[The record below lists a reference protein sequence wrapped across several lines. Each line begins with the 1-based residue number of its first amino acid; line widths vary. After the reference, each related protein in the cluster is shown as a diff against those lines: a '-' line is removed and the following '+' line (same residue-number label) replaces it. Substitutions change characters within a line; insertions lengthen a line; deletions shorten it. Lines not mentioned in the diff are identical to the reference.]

1 MPQSCSFSNKW
12 LIPYH
17 LLYLWNLHSK
27 HLRLKAYR
35 CLVYEYNL
43 KEFYP
48 IFPPASNLVYLY
60 CTDSVSQIPYRKSK
74 EAQQVF
80 RWRLLTSTAQPE
92 VDGARLIQLNDAILT
107 TSAVTDQLLMKP
119 LGWADGRWIKLI
131 RLVQLINKR
140 VLFGGVGTQALFGS

>member
-48 IFPPASNLVYLY
+48 IFPPASDLVYLY
-60 CTDSVSQIPYRKSK
+60 CTNSVSQIPYQKSK
-74 EAQQVF
+74 EVQQVF

-92 VDGARLIQLNDAILT
+92 VDGSRLVQLNDIVLT
-107 TSAVTDQLLMKP
+107 TSAVTCQLLMKP
-119 LGWADGRWIKLI
+119 LGWTDDGWIELTWLV
-131 RLVQLINKR
+131 RLTDKWF
-140 VLFGGVGTQALFGS
+140 LFRGVRT